1 MFLNS
6 ASRTRISS
14 IQKRSQQ
21 GFTLLEV
28 MVVLTIIGL
37 MLGMATLSSGG
48 NELKQQAQQQALRFV
63 TQLDAYRNEAV
74 FQNIDLGLAMDGQTT
89 QLLTYVNIHDPRA
102 LEGKSAEEISKLKD
116 IPWQAYSG
124 NIKGSLDL
132 PESLFM
138 TLKVEDEDID
148 FSELITNDGTV
159 PAILFLSSD
168 EYTPFTVTIQNQN
181 DESFSLIIEGDGFS
195 RFQMRTENYEL

>member
-1 MFLNS
+1 MSLMFIKRAQS
-6 ASRTRISS
+6 KS
-14 IQKRSQQ
+14 IPMRHQK

-48 NELKQQAQQQALRFV
+48 NELKQQAQQQALRLV
-63 TQLDAYRNEAV
+63 AQLNAYRNEAV

-89 QLLTYVNIHDPRA
+89 QLLTYVDVHNSKA

-132 PESLFM
+132 PDSLFM
-138 TLKVEDEDID
+138 TLTIEDEEVD
-148 FSELITNDGTV
+148 FSELITDEGTV

-168 EYTPFTVTIQNQN
+168 EYTPFTATIQNEN
-181 DESFSLIIEGDGFS
+181 DESFSLVIEGDGFS